1 MVMIFIR
8 NDTAIARIHQY
19 ERYFSID
26 LNKLA
31 DTNLNFLLFGGA
43 VRDSLLDKDSCKD
56 FDIIFLE
63 SPGDLR
69 NIFPRLDICSAASLT
84 ESKFLKGNGYRY
96 SGSKVLDAMFLKEPE
111 KYYSPLMQ
119 LLDVVNHVD
128 VNISGVAYHPYCGI
142 IEVIP
147 GASKFIQ
154 RKIFKIHTTESNYFM
169 DRNEERI
176 KKFEEDGWLKIN

>member
-1 MVMIFIR
+1 MIFIK
-8 NDTAIARIHQY
+8 NDAAIERIHQY
-19 ERYFSID
+19 ERQLGIN

-31 DTNLNFLLFGGA
+31 DANLNFLLFGGA

-63 SPGDLR
+63 FPGDLR
-69 NIFPRLDICSAASLT
+69 NVFPNLEHCSASSLT

-96 SGSKVLDAMFLKEPE
+96 RGVKVLDAMFLKEPE
-111 KYYSPLMQ
+111 KYYSPLIQ
-119 LLDVVNHVD
+119 LFDVVNHVD
-128 VNISGVAYHPYCGI
+128 VNISGMAYHPYCGI

-154 RKIFKIHTTESNYFM
+154 RKIFMIHTTESNYFM